1 MVIWARGR
9 RLQAS
14 LLVHR
19 MRLSARSRRR
29 PWCGR
34 SRRLR
39 RCRLTG
45 LLKALLLQQ
54 GMLGSLLLLLC
65 RLLRQLLLHH
75 LRLRHAVGMYSL
87 GLGLLLPQ
95 IHHLLLRHLRCAAR
109 RRERRRRRLRG
120 DAQLLLPYTL
130 EPVHRLGSVCAPV
143 MFA

>member
-1 MVIWARGR
+1 MVWARGR

-45 LLKALLLQQ
+45 LLKPLLLQQ
-54 GMLGSLLLLLC
+54 GMLGGLLLLLC

-95 IHHLLLRHLRCAAR
+95 VHHLLLRHLRCAAR
-109 RRERRRRRLRG
+109 R
-120 DAQLLLPYTL
+120 
-130 EPVHRLGSVCAPV
+130 
-143 MFA
+143 